1 MFVYNLSTV
10 RFQIYYLFIIIIIKY
25 ILIAH
30 QQSTLIC
37 LIYSISQRDRDI
49 LGQRL
54 DFVYSHVTSKQPS
67 LAKQTALTRTLS
79 APCNSMSNHGHF
91 LPRRRKDNRCTQPIN
106 AFFGDDVEEDI
117 DIEISRQNFRK
128 TLTALLFS
136 TTRMKFV
143 TMSLSSMTKSRKR
156 DLTLTNQNTIQTP

>member
-37 LIYSISQRDRDI
+37 LIYGISQRDRDI
-49 LGQRL
+49 LGQRF

-67 LAKQTALTRTLS
+67 LAKQTALAHSYIVCALQFHVKPRTHS
-79 APCNSMSNHGHF
+79 SSTEERQSVYCVHNHA
-91 LPRRRKDNRCTQPIN
+91 IN
-106 AFFGDDVEEDI
+106 AFFRDDVEEDI
-117 DIEISRQNFRK
+117 DIEISCQNFRK
-128 TLTALLFS
+128 TLAALLFS
-136 TTRMKFV
+136 TTRA
-143 TMSLSSMTKSRKR
+143 SRKR
-156 DLTLTNQNTIQTP
+156 DLILTNQNII